1 MVGPW
6 AFTFLA
12 PSSSSSVLWEARPGQ
27 TRGGLIALVRVESC
41 GPKSPTSPGAHLS
54 ARERLG
60 ELLVQILAADY
71 ELLFLRSRNVGI
83 YLGTARQGL
92 SGNVRDARPSPCPPP
107 LRFVGNVVPSPRLSC
122 APPFLRWQAFLPP
135 CSGWVSPFPPAGAR
149 SASAEIPSCDCVVFC
164 ANSKYHVLCP
174 QKGYSVVSFGVI
186 LV

>member
-107 LRFVGNVVPSPRLSC
+107 SDL
-122 APPFLRWQAFLPP
+122 W
-135 CSGWVSPFPPAGAR
+135 
-149 SASAEIPSCDCVVFC
+149 EM
-164 ANSKYHVLCP
+164 
-174 QKGYSVVSFGVI
+174 
-186 LV
+186 